1 MSEYEMEERTFYWL
15 PRSGGGLCVRE
26 RDVFL
31 RGSHGHRVWISQ
43 RPEAGEEAYCV
54 ILKGRDRDSPTGDIR
69 SFDFSAHL
77 HRLEHTA
84 VEAKA
89 VELVFYS
96 GRRFSMEPE
105 RYRAAMEDLFWEYG
119 TLRRIR
125 YLPENEAA
133 LVRTIMMEHRYQ
145 KGWMPKRTGRR
156 PAARSDREVNCS
168 MAKNRF
174 MRSAPV
180 KVIFGRAFTWR
191 SGGRSTTGAT
201 GPTSSRS

>member
-1 MSEYEMEERTFYWL
+1 MKETNIELFPVLNRLCGWTTPSPFASFCPEFWLLQAAVSKYEMEERTFYWL
-15 PRSGGGLCVRE
+15 PDCGGGLCVME

-31 RGSHGHRVWISQ
+31 RGSHGHRVWTSQ
-43 RPEAGEEAYCV
+43 RPEAGEEAYHIV
-54 ILKGRDRDSPTGDIR
+54 VRGGDRKNPSGDIR

-77 HRLEHTA
+77 HRLEHVA
-84 VEAKA
+84 MEVKA

-105 RYRAAMEDLFWEYG
+105 RLKGLYWKYG

-145 KGWMPKRTGRR
+145 KGWMPKK
-156 PAARSDREVNCS
+156 DR
-168 MAKNRF
+168 
-174 MRSAPV
+174 APP
-180 KVIFGRAFTWR
+180 
-191 SGGRSTTGAT
+191 SGPVR
-201 GPTSSRS
+201 

>member
-1 MSEYEMEERTFYWL
+1 MKETNIELFPVLNRLCGWTTPSPFASFCPEFWLLQAAVSKYEMEERTFYWL
-15 PRSGGGLCVRE
+15 PDCGGGLCVME

-31 RGSHGHRVWISQ
+31 RGSHGHRVWTSQ
-43 RPEAGEEAYCV
+43 RPEAGEEAYHIV
-54 ILKGRDRDSPTGDIR
+54 VRGGDRKNPSGDIR

-77 HRLEHTA
+77 HRLEHVA
-84 VEAKA
+84 MEVKA

-105 RYRAAMEDLFWEYG
+105 RLKGLYWKYG

-145 KGWMPKRTGRR
+145 KGWMPKK
-156 PAARSDREVNCS
+156 DR
-168 MAKNRF
+168 
-174 MRSAPV
+174 APP
-180 KVIFGRAFTWR
+180 
-191 SGGRSTTGAT
+191 SGPIR
-201 GPTSSRS
+201 

>member
-1 MSEYEMEERTFYWL
+1 MKKTNIELFPVLNRLCGWPTPSSFASSCPEFWLLQAAVSKYEMEERTFYWL
-15 PRSGGGLCVRE
+15 PDCDGGLCVME

-31 RGSHGHRVWISQ
+31 RGTHDHQLWTSQ
-43 RPEAGEEAYCV
+43 RPEAGAEAYHIV
-54 ILKGRDRDSPTGDIR
+54 VRGGDRKNPRGDIR

-84 VEAKA
+84 VEVKA

-96 GRRFSMEPE
+96 GLRFSMEPE
-105 RYRAAMEDLFWEYG
+105 WLKVLYWKYG

-145 KGWMPKRTGRR
+145 KGWTPRK
-156 PAARSDREVNCS
+156 
-168 MAKNRF
+168 
-174 MRSAPV
+174 
-180 KVIFGRAFTWR
+180 GRAPP
-191 SGGRSTTGAT
+191 SGPVR
-201 GPTSSRS
+201 

>member
-1 MSEYEMEERTFYWL
+1 MKETNIELFPVLNRLCGWTTPSPFASFCPEFWLLQAAVSKYEMEERTFYWL
-15 PRSGGGLCVRE
+15 PDCGGGLCVME

-77 HRLEHTA
+77 HRLEHVA
-84 VEAKA
+84 MEVKA

-105 RYRAAMEDLFWEYG
+105 RLKGLYWKYG

-145 KGWMPKRTGRR
+145 KGWMPKK
-156 PAARSDREVNCS
+156 DR
-168 MAKNRF
+168 
-174 MRSAPV
+174 APP
-180 KVIFGRAFTWR
+180 
-191 SGGRSTTGAT
+191 SGPVR
-201 GPTSSRS
+201 

>member
-1 MSEYEMEERTFYWL
+1 MKETNIKLFPVLDGLCGRTTPSTPASFRPDLWTLQAAVSEYEMEERTFYWL

-31 RGSHGHRVWISQ
+31 RGSH
-43 RPEAGEEAYCV
+43 V

-145 KGWMPKRTGRR
+145 KGWMPKK
-156 PAARSDREVNCS
+156 DR
-168 MAKNRF
+168 
-174 MRSAPV
+174 APP
-180 KVIFGRAFTWR
+180 
-191 SGGRSTTGAT
+191 SGPVR
-201 GPTSSRS
+201 

>member
-1 MSEYEMEERTFYWL
+1 MKETNIELFPVLNRLCGWTTPSPFASFCPEFWLLQAAVSKYEMEERTFYWL
-15 PRSGGGLCVRE
+15 PDCGGGLCVME

-43 RPEAGEEAYCV
+43 RPEAGEEAYHIV
-54 ILKGRDRDSPTGDIR
+54 VRGGDRKNPSGDIR

-77 HRLEHTA
+77 HRLEHVA
-84 VEAKA
+84 MEVKA

-145 KGWMPKRTGRR
+145 KGWMPKK
-156 PAARSDREVNCS
+156 DR
-168 MAKNRF
+168 
-174 MRSAPV
+174 APP
-180 KVIFGRAFTWR
+180 
-191 SGGRSTTGAT
+191 SGPVR
-201 GPTSSRS
+201 

>member
-1 MSEYEMEERTFYWL
+1 MKETNIELFPVLNRLCGWTTPSPFASFCPEFWLLQAAVSKYEMEERTFYWL
-15 PRSGGGLCVRE
+15 PDCGGGLCVME

-31 RGSHGHRVWISQ
+31 RGSHGHRVWTSQ
-43 RPEAGEEAYCV
+43 RPEAGEEAYHIV
-54 ILKGRDRDSPTGDIR
+54 VRGGDRKNPSGDIR

-145 KGWMPKRTGRR
+145 KGWMPKK
-156 PAARSDREVNCS
+156 DR
-168 MAKNRF
+168 
-174 MRSAPV
+174 APP
-180 KVIFGRAFTWR
+180 
-191 SGGRSTTGAT
+191 SGPIR
-201 GPTSSRS
+201 

>member
-1 MSEYEMEERTFYWL
+1 MKETNIKLFPVLDGLCGRTTPSTPASFRPDLWTLQAAVSEYEMEERTFYWL
-15 PRSGGGLCVRE
+15 PDCGGGLCVME

-31 RGSHGHRVWISQ
+31 RGSHGHRVWTSQ
-43 RPEAGEEAYCV
+43 RPEAGEEAYHIV
-54 ILKGRDRDSPTGDIR
+54 VRGGDRKNPSGDIR

-77 HRLEHTA
+77 HRLEHVA
-84 VEAKA
+84 MEVKA

-105 RYRAAMEDLFWEYG
+105 RLKGLYWKYG

-145 KGWMPKRTGRR
+145 KGWMPKK
-156 PAARSDREVNCS
+156 DR
-168 MAKNRF
+168 
-174 MRSAPV
+174 APP
-180 KVIFGRAFTWR
+180 
-191 SGGRSTTGAT
+191 SGPIR
-201 GPTSSRS
+201 

>member
-1 MSEYEMEERTFYWL
+1 MKKTNIELFPVLNRLCGWPTPSSFASSCPEFWLLQAAVSKYEMEERTFYWL
-15 PRSGGGLCVRE
+15 PDCDGGLCVME

-31 RGSHGHRVWISQ
+31 RGTHDHQLWTSQ
-43 RPEAGEEAYCV
+43 RPEAGAEAYHIV
-54 ILKGRDRDSPTGDIR
+54 VRGGDRKNPRGDIR

-84 VEAKA
+84 VEVKA

-96 GRRFSMEPE
+96 GLRFSMEPE
-105 RYRAAMEDLFWEYG
+105 WLKVLYWKYG

-145 KGWMPKRTGRR
+145 KGWMPKK
-156 PAARSDREVNCS
+156 DR
-168 MAKNRF
+168 
-174 MRSAPV
+174 APP
-180 KVIFGRAFTWR
+180 
-191 SGGRSTTGAT
+191 SGPVR
-201 GPTSSRS
+201 

>member
-1 MSEYEMEERTFYWL
+1 MKETNIELFPVLNRLCGWTTPSPFASFCPEFWLLQAAVSKYEMEERTFYWL
-15 PRSGGGLCVRE
+15 PDCGGGLCVME

-77 HRLEHTA
+77 HRLEHVA
-84 VEAKA
+84 MEVKA

-105 RYRAAMEDLFWEYG
+105 RLKGLYWKYG

-145 KGWMPKRTGRR
+145 KGWMPKK
-156 PAARSDREVNCS
+156 DR
-168 MAKNRF
+168 
-174 MRSAPV
+174 APP
-180 KVIFGRAFTWR
+180 
-191 SGGRSTTGAT
+191 SGPIR
-201 GPTSSRS
+201 

>member
-1 MSEYEMEERTFYWL
+1 MAQPGKGGAAGKMKETNIELFPVLNRLCGWTTPSPFASFCPEFWLLQAAVSKYEMEERTFYWL
-15 PRSGGGLCVRE
+15 PDCGGGLCVME

-31 RGSHGHRVWISQ
+31 RGSHGHRVWTSQ
-43 RPEAGEEAYCV
+43 RPEAGEEAYHIV
-54 ILKGRDRDSPTGDIR
+54 VRGGDRKNPSGDIR

-77 HRLEHTA
+77 HRLEHVA
-84 VEAKA
+84 MEVKA

-105 RYRAAMEDLFWEYG
+105 RLKGLYWKYG

-145 KGWMPKRTGRR
+145 KGWMPKK
-156 PAARSDREVNCS
+156 DR
-168 MAKNRF
+168 
-174 MRSAPV
+174 APP
-180 KVIFGRAFTWR
+180 
-191 SGGRSTTGAT
+191 SGPVR
-201 GPTSSRS
+201 

>member
-1 MSEYEMEERTFYWL
+1 MKETNIELFPVLNRLCGWTTPSPFASFCPEFWLLQAAVSKYEMEERTFYWL
-15 PRSGGGLCVRE
+15 PDCGGGLCVME

-31 RGSHGHRVWISQ
+31 RGSHGHRVWTSQ
-43 RPEAGEEAYCV
+43 RPEAGEEAYHIV
-54 ILKGRDRDSPTGDIR
+54 VRGGDRKNPSGDIR

-105 RYRAAMEDLFWEYG
+105 RLKGLYWKYG

-145 KGWMPKRTGRR
+145 KGWMPKK
-156 PAARSDREVNCS
+156 DR
-168 MAKNRF
+168 
-174 MRSAPV
+174 APP
-180 KVIFGRAFTWR
+180 
-191 SGGRSTTGAT
+191 SGPVR
-201 GPTSSRS
+201 